1 MMNKKLK
8 KTLIISLLISFSSI
22 SCPIFAAEAR
32 NAIKVYQQAQ
42 ELQADDNWYEAS
54 QYYIEVVNINPAF
67 SDAWF
72 HLSECCYHLGE
83 FDLAKQ
89 YLENAE
95 KYEKDNSKIQNLKG
109 MILLA
114 LGETEDARTIFNEI
128 LKKYPNDIDAHFG
141 LAEIELYD
149 GKFSGAENQYTE
161 ALKRQSSNR
170 RALLSLAL
178 VCAETQRYKQAE
190 KYLQQAIQF
199 YSGEAEV
206 HYLAAIIYLM
216 QSDYKRA
223 EKHARIAVE
232 LKGEYEDAYGL
243 LASILY
249 SQKKYSQVID
259 LCDYLIGK
267 NRRNSS
273 AWYLK
278 GVSEQNLG
286 NVEDAI
292 ETWSTGLNIQPQD
305 EMMRMMLEL
314 TIKDQ
319 VDLTDERRAAWANY
333 HIENARQYDSRY
345 DKAGSTYE
353 YQRAL
358 MIDPSNTEARLAY
371 ANILEM
377 NGMHELYLSQ
387 LKFIK
392 ETSEKELSTSLKD
405 TIEAYNSLLQD
416 TLAKKWKVDPF
427 YLDKIRWNIAVF
439 YTESTS
445 TFNHADSDR
454 LIALACAD
462 IFSGVAITSVKTQ
475 VTPVSGYA
483 EAFRN
488 ARANNFDYFVIV
500 SLSEGSEDV
509 SLTSKMYSGRTGT
522 ETSTDKFYATGNNR
536 LSTVLRRFRNSV
548 LEKLTVRGKILNRN
562 GKTVLIDLGKS
573 ENIIKDAEF
582 KIIKKGGLKTA
593 DSGTGLFYKDDD
605 VVGSLVVSQAGEE
618 VSEALITE
626 HGFYD
631 RINIDDELL
640 LVKIPEK
647 EVSGGMDNVPNADE
661 EGNQVVNNEVKGQEL
676 VEEIKK
682 AVERPAILEILR
694 NIY

>member
-1 MMNKKLK
+1 MMNKNLK
-8 KTLIISLLISFSSI
+8 KAILISLLISFISI
-22 SCPIFAAEAR
+22 SCPLFAQENR
-32 NAIKVYQQAQ
+32 NAIKVYKQAQ

-54 QYYIEVVNINPAF
+54 QYYIEVVNLNPAF

-95 KYEKDNSKIQNLKG
+95 KYERDNSKIQNLKG

-114 LGETEDARTIFNEI
+114 LGEMEEARSIFNEI

-161 ALKRQSSNR
+161 ALKRQNSNR

-178 VCAETQRYKQAE
+178 VCAETKRYKQAE

-206 HYLAAIIYLM
+206 HYLAAIVYLM
-216 QSDYKRA
+216 QSDYKKA

-232 LKGEYEDAYGL
+232 LKGDYEAAYEL

-249 SQKKYSQVID
+249 SQKRYSQVID

-319 VDLTDERRAAWANY
+319 LDLSDERRAAWANY
-333 HIENARQYDSRY
+333 HIENAKQYDSRF

-358 MIDPSNTEARLAY
+358 IIDPSNTDARLAY

-387 LKFIK
+387 LNFIK

-405 TIEAYNSLLQD
+405 TIEAYDSLLQD

-488 ARANNFDYFVIV
+488 ARANNYDYFVIV

-522 ETSTDKFYATGNNR
+522 ETSVDKFYATGNNR

-562 GKTVLIDLGKS
+562 GKTVLIDLGRS
-573 ENIIKDAEF
+573 ENIVKDAEF

-593 DSGTGLFYKDDD
+593 DSGIGLFYKDDD

-618 VSEALITE
+618 LSEALITE

-640 LVKIPEK
+640 LVRMPEK
-647 EVSGGMDNVPNADE
+647 EGEGGIDNVPNADE
-661 EGNQVVNNEVKGQEL
+661 DGNQLVNNEVKGQEL